1 MEGCSETNNQR
12 QQIEDVERCHLWKGC
27 VCHAAFS
34 ACKLSGLEK
43 LPSCCSQE
51 VARSSEHTLWKYF
64 PSDGALYK
72 SASVRRG
79 ERSLLL
85 SLLLGAGHLLLQVRI
100 PHDGRPTA
108 VGKRKMSFLR
118 GSGCF
123 LASQRLF
130 WNLNFHWKQSHGV
143 GGYVRAAI
151 AEALLT
157 LQEPERKKALI

>member
-1 MEGCSETNNQR
+1 MMEGCSETNNQR

-27 VCHAAFS
+27 LCHAAFS
-34 ACKLSGLEK
+34 ACKLSGLDK
-43 LPSCCSQE
+43 LPSCCPQE

-130 WNLNFHWKQSHGV
+130 
-143 GGYVRAAI
+143 
-151 AEALLT
+151 
-157 LQEPERKKALI
+157 